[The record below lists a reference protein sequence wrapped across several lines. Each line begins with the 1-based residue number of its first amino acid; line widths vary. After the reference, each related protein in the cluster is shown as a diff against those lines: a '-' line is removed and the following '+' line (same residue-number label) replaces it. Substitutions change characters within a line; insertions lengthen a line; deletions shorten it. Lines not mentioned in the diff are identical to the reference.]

1 MKPVFLSL
9 LCSII
14 FPVLLLAQHSDTT
27 AANKSILTDSL
38 TSDTVLQK
46 NDTGQSLYH
55 ATEFLNTTDKPV
67 QLQVSLRKQKS
78 KEALFYL
85 LAGLVLVLA
94 FFRYF
99 FARYFNNLFRVFFNT
114 SLRQSQITD
123 QLLQAKLPSLLYNLF
138 FVAAGGIYI
147 YSLLNYYQWIK
158 GYNSW
163 LVIGLCTGLLGMIY
177 LVKFGT
183 LKFTGWLTG
192 FSDTVNTYLF
202 ILFLISKIIG
212 IFLIPFII
220 LMTFSDKAI
229 VDIAVIISL
238 LLIGFLFVM
247 RFLRSY
253 GIIQNQLKISKFHF
267 FLYIIG
273 LELLPLLLI
282 YKSLMVLLSNKL

>member
-14 FPVLLLAQHSDTT
+14 FPVLLLAQHSDTI

-46 NDTGQSLYH
+46 SDTGQTLYP
-55 ATEFLNTTDKPV
+55 TNEFLNTTDKPV

-138 FVAAGGIYI
+138 FVVAGGIYI
-147 YSLLNYYQWIK
+147 YSLLNYYQWVR
-158 GYNSW
+158 GYNTW
-163 LVIGLCTGLLGMIY
+163 LVIGLCTGVLGMIY
-177 LVKFGT
+177 LIKFGT

-192 FSDTVNTYLF
+192 FSDMVNTYLF

-220 LMTFSDKAI
+220 LIAFSDRVI
-229 VDIAVIISL
+229 VDMAVIISL

>member
-1 MKPVFLSL
+1 MKPVILFL

-14 FPVLLLAQHSDTT
+14 FPVLLLAQVSDTT

-38 TSDTVLQK
+38 KRDTVLQK
-46 NDTGQSLYH
+46 SDTGQILYP
-55 ATEFLNTTDKPV
+55 TNEFLNTTDKPV

-94 FFRYF
+94 FLRYF

-158 GYNSW
+158 GYNTW
-163 LVIGLCTGLLGMIY
+163 LVIGICTGMLGMIY

-253 GIIQNQLKISKFHF
+253 GIIQNKLKISRFHF
-267 FLYIIG
+267 FIYIIG

-282 YKSLMVLLSNKL
+282 YKGLMVLLSNKL

>member
-14 FPVLLLAQHSDTT
+14 FPVLLLAQHSDTI

-46 NDTGQSLYH
+46 SDTGQTLYP

-138 FVAAGGIYI
+138 FVVAGGIYI
-147 YSLLNYYQWIK
+147 YSLLNYYQWVR
-158 GYNSW
+158 GYNTW
-163 LVIGLCTGLLGMIY
+163 LVIGLCTGVLGMIY
-177 LVKFGT
+177 LIKFGT

-192 FSDTVNTYLF
+192 FSDMVNTYLF

-220 LMTFSDKAI
+220 LIAFSDRVI
-229 VDIAVIISL
+229 VDMAVIISL